1 MNSKIYAPCIADHSK
16 KASRLTCLSYV
27 YTFLA
32 PHICPIVV
40 TDSDAP
46 PKLRNPSRRRITP
59 RLISLSRGPCEE
71 ESFNHEPD
79 LAPSRGSPAWARGW
93 RSNAV
98 HLEQGKTF
106 PEWWS
111 RHRHQPGI
119 ARLYFWGGVGAELP
133 FL

>member
-1 MNSKIYAPCIADHSK
+1 MFT
-16 KASRLTCLSYV
+16 R
-27 YTFLA
+27 FLA